1 MVHGDASRFLPTL
14 TLPEPRLSGS
24 TSQFLARAGLLAIP
38 NQEVDTGGQLTEFA
52 VVAVVRAPTTT
63 RGTVGV
69 GVGGVAALPM
79 AVAFLLALWRAVA
92 AVLAL
97 VVGLL
102 LALVGLV
109 ARAVGGFLLAPMQ
122 RLLPSMFRGDW

>member
-1 MVHGDASRFLPTL
+1 M
-14 TLPEPRLSGS
+14 LSGFS
-24 TSQFLARAGLLAIP
+24 LPPHPLRVKTSQFLARAGLLAIP

-63 RGTVGV
+63 RGVVRV

-79 AVAFLLALWRAVA
+79 AIAFLLALWRAVA
-92 AVLAL
+92 GVLAL
-97 VVGLL
+97 VVRLL

-122 RLLPSMFRGDW
+122 WLLPGMFRGYW